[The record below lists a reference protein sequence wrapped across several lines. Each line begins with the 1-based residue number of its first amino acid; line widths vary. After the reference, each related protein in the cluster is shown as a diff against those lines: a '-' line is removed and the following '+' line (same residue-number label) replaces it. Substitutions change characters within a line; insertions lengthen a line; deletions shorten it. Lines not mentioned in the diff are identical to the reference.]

1 MAKKPVTFSRS
12 DLEIQY
18 GKMGAVEG
26 KKKLAEYAL
35 KNFGVK
41 LNRTKTIPN
50 MLNDLEEEV
59 GAAFKAAQDTVG
71 DAEEQID
78 MNARVDLSDAI
89 ELNPDAMDEDEDD
102 DSTPSHIAVEEFQ
115 SVTGNEPV
123 PIADLEPEVKAEIVE
138 AIKTGKVVIEAP
150 IKPVANIEPA
160 KAVAQPKTTVT
171 LTFPEDYKPK
181 YKLIGPEGR
190 AFINIPYWVYD
201 WMQGR
206 DWRTEISECPFDKEI
221 LKSLAFY
228 IERDG
233 SVAIRESRNSK
244 FIVIS

>member
-18 GKMGAVEG
+18 SKMGAVEG

-59 GAAFKAAQDTVG
+59 GAAFKAAQASVG

-78 MNARVDLSDAI
+78 MDARVDLSDAI
-89 ELNPDAMDEDEDD
+89 ELNPDAMDEDEDEED
-102 DSTPSHIAVEEFQ
+102 NSPLHVTVEEPQ
-115 SVTGNEPV
+115 DVAVAV

-138 AIKTGKVVIEAP
+138 AIETSKVKIEAP
-150 IKPVANIEPA
+150 FVPVEPVKAAEVKP
-160 KAVAQPKTTVT
+160 TSSVT
-171 LTFPEDYKPK
+171 LAFPEGYSPK
-181 YKLIGPEGR
+181 YKLVGPEGR

-233 SVAIRESRNSK
+233 LVAIRESRNSK